1 MLNGLEWY
9 KHIQKISGQQINA
22 QLYSS
27 CDANI
32 QNSIVSTVSVFFFY
46 SLKMSYL
53 MQLKE
58 LLPNKVILVLIAS
71 HSAPLFSH
79 HMKQLLLSWSL

>member
-1 MLNGLEWY
+1 MLNYIAVVMQTSKTVLL
-9 KHIQKISGQQINA
+9 A
-22 QLYSS
+22 LYL
-27 CDANI
+27 
-32 QNSIVSTVSVFFFY
+32 FFFY
-46 SLKMSYL
+46 SLKMTYL

-79 HMKQLLLSWSL
+79 HMKQLLLS

>member
-1 MLNGLEWY
+1 MLNYIAVVMQTSKTVLL
-9 KHIQKISGQQINA
+9 A
-22 QLYSS
+22 LYL
-27 CDANI
+27 
-32 QNSIVSTVSVFFFY
+32 FFFY

-58 LLPNKVILVLIAS
+58 LLPHKVILVLIAS

-79 HMKQLLLSWSL
+79 HMKQLLLS

>member
-1 MLNGLEWY
+1 MLNYIAVVMQTSKTVLL
-9 KHIQKISGQQINA
+9 A
-22 QLYSS
+22 LYL
-27 CDANI
+27 
-32 QNSIVSTVSVFFFY
+32 FFFY

-79 HMKQLLLSWSL
+79 HMKQLLLS